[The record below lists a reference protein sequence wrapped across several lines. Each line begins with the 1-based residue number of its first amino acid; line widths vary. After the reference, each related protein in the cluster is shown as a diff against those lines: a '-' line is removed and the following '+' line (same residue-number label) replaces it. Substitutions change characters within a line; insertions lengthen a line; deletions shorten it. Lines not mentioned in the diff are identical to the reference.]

1 MDLCKRRWGQHAFA
15 VAALAVMSG
24 LTACAQ
30 TEIIQTAK
38 NQAVVSTSAA
48 PVCGTAGALR
58 VANQMAA
65 VATLRQGYERF
76 SLSGVGTDSKVQVHQ
91 VPGSN
96 SYTTG
101 TVNTVGRTAYG
112 NFRTYT
118 PPTTVVTGRN
128 SAQMQVFM
136 MNTGDFGYQNALD
149 AKRVLGPNWQ
159 KKVADGIT
167 TCR

>member
-1 MDLCKRRWGQHAFA
+1 MDLCKRRWRQHAVA
-15 VAALAVMSG
+15 VAALAVIFG
-24 LTACAQ
+24 LTACAR
-30 TEIIQTAK
+30 TEIIPTAK

-48 PVCGTAGALR
+48 PVCGTDGALR

-76 SLSGVGTDSKVQVHQ
+76 FLSGVGTDSNVQVHQ
-91 VPGSN
+91 VPGST

-101 TVNTVGRTAYG
+101 TVNVVGETAYG
-112 NFRTYT
+112 NFQTYT
-118 PPTTVVTGRN
+118 PPTTVVSGRH

-136 MNTGDFGYQNALD
+136 MNRDDPGYQNALD
-149 AKRVLGPNWQ
+149 ARQVLGSDWQ
-159 KKVADGIT
+159 EKVADGIQ

>member
-1 MDLCKRRWGQHAFA
+1 MDLCKRRWGQHAVA
-15 VAALAVMSG
+15 VAALAVMFG

-48 PVCGTAGALR
+48 PVCGTDGALR

-76 SLSGVGTDSKVQVHQ
+76 SLSGVGTDSNVQVHH
-91 VPGSN
+91 VPGST

-101 TVNTVGRTAYG
+101 TVNIAGETAYG
-112 NFRTYT
+112 DFQTYT
-118 PPTTVVTGRN
+118 PPTTVVSGRN

-136 MNTGDFGYQNALD
+136 MNRGDPGYENALD
-149 AKRVLGPNWQ
+149 ARQALGPNWQ
-159 KKVADGIT
+159 EKVADGIL

>member
-15 VAALAVMSG
+15 VAALAVMFG

-48 PVCGTAGALR
+48 PACGTTGALR

-76 SLSGVGTDSKVQVHQ
+76 FLSGVGTDSNVQVYQ
-91 VPGSN
+91 VPGST

-101 TVNTVGRTAYG
+101 TVNIVGETASG
-112 NFRTYT
+112 SFQTYT
-118 PPTTVVTGRN
+118 PPTTVVSGRN

-136 MNTGDFGYQNALD
+136 VNRGDPGYQNALD
-149 AKRVLGPNWQ
+149 ARQVLGPDWQ
-159 KKVADGIT
+159 EKVADGIR

>member
-38 NQAVVSTSAA
+38 NQAVVSTSAG

-76 SLSGVGTDSKVQVHQ
+76 SLSGVGTDSNVQVHQ
-91 VPGSN
+91 FPGS
-96 SYTTG
+96 
-101 TVNTVGRTAYG
+101 
-112 NFRTYT
+112 TYT

-136 MNTGDFGYQNALD
+136 MNTGDSGYQNALD

-167 TCR
+167 ACR